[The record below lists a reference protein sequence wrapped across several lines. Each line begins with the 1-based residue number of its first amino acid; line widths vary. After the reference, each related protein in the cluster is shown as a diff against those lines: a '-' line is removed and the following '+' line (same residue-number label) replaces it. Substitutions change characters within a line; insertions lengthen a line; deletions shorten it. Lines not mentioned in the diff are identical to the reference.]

1 MKCVDSTKPYRKSGG
16 MGHPSFC
23 RANYGAQQNTVAI
36 LLNVGENAGQAP
48 TFVVLGSFCSESEL
62 TCE

>member
-1 MKCVDSTKPYRKSGG
+1 